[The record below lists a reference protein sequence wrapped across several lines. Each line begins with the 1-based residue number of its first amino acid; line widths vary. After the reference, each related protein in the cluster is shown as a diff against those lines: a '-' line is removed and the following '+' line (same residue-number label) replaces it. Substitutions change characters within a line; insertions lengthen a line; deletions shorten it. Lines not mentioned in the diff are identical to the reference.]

1 MRLMCL
7 FGLLVGLLPFEL
19 AAQNY
24 VGLTEKKVQSRL
36 KKETRKSD
44 RADRMAVQT
53 PGSSKTFS
61 GSRSRSVDLQLSCDS
76 AGVCYS
82 EQYLCKDES
91 AALQWQKKILAQK
104 EFGWQKLNENQH
116 VSVMERQLLLEI
128 YRAER
133 YWVVQV
139 LRTNWSPLQYRLLFS
154 NETK

>member
-1 MRLMCL
+1 
-7 FGLLVGLLPFEL
+7 
-19 AAQNY
+19 
-24 VGLTEKKVQSRL
+24 
-36 KKETRKSD
+36 
-44 RADRMAVQT
+44 
-53 PGSSKTFS
+53 
-61 GSRSRSVDLQLSCDS
+61 
-76 AGVCYS
+76 
-82 EQYLCKDES
+82 LCKDES